1 MRTVMENIN
10 SQSGNGVKLAVRVS
24 IVTIIVNTALA
35 AFKLAAGIIA
45 NSAAMVS
52 DAVHTLSDVLTTF
65 IVIIGVK
72 MAGQKSDDLH
82 PYGHERFECVA
93 SIILA
98 LSLGVVGVGIGYSG
112 IKVIFSGN
120 EPKTPEA
127 LALIAAVISIV
138 TKEWMYWY
146 TRAAAKKTNS
156 GSLLADAWHHR
167 SDALSSVGVFIGIGG
182 AMMGWPILDPIASL
196 VICVLILKA
205 AYDIFT
211 DAINKMVDKSCDAD
225 TQNELQA
232 LAKAQDGVRA
242 VDEIR
247 TRIFGSMMYVDIEIA
262 VDKDMPL
269 TQAHKIAEKVHDA
282 VEEKFPSVKHC
293 MVHVNPH

>member
-1 MRTVMENIN
+1 MENIN
-10 SQSGNGVKLAVRVS
+10 SQSGNSVKLAVRVS
-24 IVTIIVNTALA
+24 VITIIVNTALA

-127 LALIAAVISIV
+127 LALIAAVVSIV

-167 SDALSSVGVFIGIGG
+167 SDALSSIGVFIGIGG
-182 AMMGWPILDPIASL
+182 AMMGWPVLDPIASL

-247 TRIFGSMMYVDIEIA
+247 TRIFGSMIYVDIEIA

-282 VEEKFPSVKHC
+282 IEERFPSVKHC
-293 MVHVNPH
+293 MVHVNPHSD